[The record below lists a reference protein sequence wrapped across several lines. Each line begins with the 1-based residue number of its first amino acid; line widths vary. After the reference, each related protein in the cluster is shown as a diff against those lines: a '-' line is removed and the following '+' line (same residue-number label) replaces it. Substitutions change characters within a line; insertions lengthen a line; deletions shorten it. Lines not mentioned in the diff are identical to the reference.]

1 MKVDKVYTLKG
12 RSIPWKYKEEYEPV
26 HRYFFDVVCPMCT
39 KHRLLTVPS
48 EELFKWHNN
57 NPTGLSASE
66 LEALNTGI
74 CDTCWDSTFAIFETG
89 CTV

>member
-12 RSIPWKYKEEYEPV
+12 RSIPWKYKEVYEPT
-26 HRYFFDVVCPMCT
+26 HRYLFDVVCPMCS
-39 KHRLLTVPS
+39 KHRMLAIPS
-48 EELFKWHNN
+48 EELFKWHHNS
-57 NPTGLSASE
+57 PTRLDASE

-74 CDTCWDSTFAIFETG
+74 CDPCWDNTFAVFETG